1 MLVANS
7 IRDGA
12 RRLLNE
18 ITPSFWLATDITD
31 WVSQAAYDI
40 STRTLCVEDTDS
52 VTIVANIQN
61 YTPTKTFLRIQNV
74 YYINGG
80 ISLRRITP
88 IMQGYQTAKPSG
100 PPELYY
106 DFAMQLWIVPK
117 PTLAEQGGIM
127 TLFLAVESGDITK
140 IPTRYYF
147 PAVLFVTMSALI
159 KERQYTKAL
168 QLYNLY
174 MASITVDV
182 QNILIPRLNVPALDE
197 YSIKQTNTVAQ
208 PVGSQGG

>member
-18 ITPSFWLATDITD
+18 LVPSFWLADDITE
-31 WVSQAAYDI
+31 WTTQAAYDI
-40 STRTLCVEDTDS
+40 STRTLCVEDTDT
-52 VTIVANIQN
+52 VTILTNIQA
-61 YTPTKTFLRIQNV
+61 YTPAKVFLKIQNV
-74 YYINGG
+74 FYIDGG
-80 ISLRRITP
+80 VSLKRITP
-88 IMQGYQTAKPSG
+88 PMQGFQTAKPTG
-100 PPELYY
+100 PPELFF
-106 DFAMQLWIVPK
+106 DFAMKLWIVPK
-117 PTLAEQGGIM
+117 PTVTEAGDTM

-182 QNILIPRLNVPALDE
+182 QNLLIPRLSVPALDE
-197 YSIKQTNTVAQ
+197 YSIKQSNVVP